1 MPCFRLVTPPSSICQ
16 PWLAVYHPHTQ
27 MDFGAYEHPIED
39 NGELRHHFSV
49 CGMLHIIAK
58 DLLRCNVGF
67 KCEQQAL
74 HERMV

>member
-1 MPCFRLVTPPSSICQ
+1 
-16 PWLAVYHPHTQ
+16 